1 MKTKILTSL
10 LCIALVSC
18 NDKKVDIK
26 ADEEKIRYNLKD
38 WQKIGATGDVDKI
51 MTYWSD
57 DAILMIPGLPTING
71 KDAIRKMIEGSKGSA
86 PKMTWDSPSSIN
98 VSESGDLAY
107 VMTKNHIT
115 MTDSTGHSMTQDNKA
130 LLIWKKQTDNS
141 WKESVVIFNAEPP
154 AHK

>member
-1 MKTKILTSL
+1 MKAKIWTL
-10 LCIALVSC
+10 LLFIALVSC
-18 NDKKVDIK
+18 NNKKVDIK
-26 ADEEKIRYNLKD
+26 SDEEKIRYNLED

-98 VSESGDLAY
+98 VSQSGDLAY

-154 AHK
+154 ANK

>member
-1 MKTKILTSL
+1 MKAKILTSL
-10 LCIALVSC
+10 LFIVFLSC
-18 NDKKVDIK
+18 NNKKVDVK
-26 ADEEKIRYNLKD
+26 SDEEKIRYNLED
-38 WQKIGATGDVDKI
+38 WQKIGASGNIDKI

-86 PKMTWDSPSSIN
+86 PKMTWDSPSSTH

-115 MTDSTGHSMTQDNKA
+115 MTDSTGHSITQDNKA
-130 LLIWKKQTDNS
+130 LLIWKKQADNS
-141 WKESVVIFNAEPP
+141 WKESVVIFNAEPSG
-154 AHK
+154 KK

>member
-1 MKTKILTSL
+1 MKNKILTSL
-10 LCIALVSC
+10 LFIALVSC
-18 NDKKVDIK
+18 NNKKVDIK
-26 ADEEKIRYNLKD
+26 SDEEKIRYNLED

-98 VSESGDLAY
+98 VSQSGDLAY

-154 AHK
+154 ANK